1 MTAPGVNTPLPPRTE
16 EAFAVIRSRSGRT
29 VANRLLI
36 GALALLIPATAGCE
50 AGLNAPT
57 LEFHPASSG
66 ANAVVNGIKI
76 NNVFVLSAPSGSLVP
91 AGSSAGMFLALFNGG
106 TSADQLL
113 GVSAPGSAASVQ
125 LSGGT
130 VILPVQSAVN
140 LTGPHPE
147 VVLNGLTRPLSG
159 GQAVRVIF
167 NFQHAGAVT
176 LDVPV
181 EPQSYSFATFSP
193 PPNAATAP

>member
-1 MTAPGVNTPLPPRTE
+1 M
-16 EAFAVIRSRSGRT
+16 IRSRSGRT

-57 LEFHPASSG
+57 LEFHPASAG
-66 ANAVVNGIKI
+66 ANAIVNGIRI
-76 NNVFVLSAPSGSLVP
+76 NNVFVLSAPSGSSVP

-106 TSADQLL
+106 TSADQLV

-130 VILPVQSAVN
+130 VRLPVQSSVN
-140 LTGPHPE
+140 LTGPQPE
-147 VVLNGLTRPLSG
+147 VVLSGLTRPLSG
-159 GQAVRVIF
+159 GQAVQVIL
-167 NFQHAGAVT
+167 NFQRAGAVT

-181 EPQSYSFATFSP
+181 EPQSYSFSTFSAP
-193 PPNAATAP
+193 PSAATSGTATATP

>member
-1 MTAPGVNTPLPPRTE
+1 
-16 EAFAVIRSRSGRT
+16 VIRSRSGRT

-36 GALALLIPATAGCE
+36 GALALLIPAIAGCE

-66 ANAVVNGIKI
+66 ANAIVNGIKI
-76 NNVFVLSAPSGSLVP
+76 NNVFVLSAPSGSSVP

-106 TSADQLL
+106 TSADQLV

-125 LSGGT
+125 LSGGS
-130 VILPVQSAVN
+130 VSLPVQSAVN
-140 LTGPHPE
+140 LTGPQPE

-159 GQAVRVIF
+159 GQAVQVVF
-167 NFQHAGAVT
+167 NFLHAGAVR

-181 EPQSYSFATFSP
+181 QPQSYSFSTFSAP
-193 PPNAATAP
+193 PGAATP

>member
-1 MTAPGVNTPLPPRTE
+1 M
-16 EAFAVIRSRSGRT
+16 IRSHSGRT
-29 VANRLLI
+29 VANCLLI
-36 GALALLIPATAGCE
+36 GALALLIPAIAGCE

-57 LEFHPASSG
+57 LEFHPASAG
-66 ANAVVNGIKI
+66 ANTTVNGIKI
-76 NNVFVLSAPSGSLVP
+76 NNVFVLSAPSGSSVP

-106 TSADQLL
+106 MSDDQLL

-125 LSGGT
+125 LSGGS
-130 VILPVQSAVN
+130 VSLPVQSAVN
-140 LTGPHPE
+140 LTGPQPE

-167 NFQHAGAVT
+167 NFQRAGAVT

-193 PPNAATAP
+193 PANAAAGG

>member
-1 MTAPGVNTPLPPRTE
+1 MAATGVSAPLPSRYE
-16 EAFAVIRSRSGRT
+16 EAFAVIRSRFGRT

-36 GALALLIPATAGCE
+36 GALALLIPAIAGCE

-57 LEFHPASSG
+57 LEFHPASAG
-66 ANAVVNGIKI
+66 ANTIVNGIRI
-76 NNVFVLSAPSGSLVP
+76 NNVFVLSAPSGSSVP

-106 TSADQLL
+106 TSDDQLV

-125 LSGGT
+125 LSGGS
-130 VILPVQSAVN
+130 VSLPVQSAVN

-147 VVLNGLTRPLSG
+147 VVLNGLTRPLTG
-159 GQAVRVIF
+159 GQAVHVVF
-167 NFQHAGAVT
+167 NFLHAGAVK

-181 EPQSYSFATFSP
+181 EPQSYSFSTFSAP
-193 PPNAATAP
+193 PGAATP

>member
-1 MTAPGVNTPLPPRTE
+1 M
-16 EAFAVIRSRSGRT
+16 IRSHSGRT
-29 VANRLLI
+29 VANCLLI
-36 GALALLIPATAGCE
+36 GALALLIPAIAGCE

-57 LEFHPASSG
+57 LEFHPASAG
-66 ANAVVNGIKI
+66 ANTTVNGIKI
-76 NNVFVLSAPSGSLVP
+76 NNVFVLSAPSGSSVP

-106 TSADQLL
+106 TSDDQLV
-113 GVSAPGSAASVQ
+113 GVSAPGSAASVL
-125 LSGGT
+125 LSSGT
-130 VILPVQSAVN
+130 VSLPVQSAVN

-167 NFQHAGAVT
+167 NFQRAGAVT

-181 EPQSYSFATFSP
+181 EPQSYSFATFSH
-193 PPNAATAP
+193 PPNAAAATP

>member
-1 MTAPGVNTPLPPRTE
+1 
-16 EAFAVIRSRSGRT
+16 VIRSRSGRT

-36 GALALLIPATAGCE
+36 GALALLIPAITGCE

-66 ANAVVNGIKI
+66 ANAIVNGIKI
-76 NNVFVLSAPSGSLVP
+76 NNVFVLSAPSGSSVP
-91 AGSSAGMFLALFNGG
+91 AGASAGMFLALFNGG
-106 TSADQLL
+106 TNADQLV
-113 GVSAPGSAASVQ
+113 GVSAPGSAASVR

-130 VILPVQSAVN
+130 VSLPVQSSVN

-181 EPQSYSFATFSP
+181 EPQSFSFATFSP
-193 PPNAATAP
+193 PPNAAALGSATAAQ

>member
-1 MTAPGVNTPLPPRTE
+1 
-16 EAFAVIRSRSGRT
+16 VIRSRSGRT

-36 GALALLIPATAGCE
+36 GALALLIPAIAGCE
-50 AGLNAPT
+50 AGFNAPT
-57 LEFHPASSG
+57 LEFHPASAG
-66 ANAVVNGIKI
+66 VNATVNGIKI
-76 NNVFVLSAPSGSLVP
+76 NNVFVLSAPSGSSVP

-106 TSADQLL
+106 TNDDQLL
-113 GVSAPGSAASVQ
+113 GASAPGSAASVE

-130 VILPVQSAVN
+130 VSLPVQSAVN

-147 VVLNGLTRPLSG
+147 VVLKGLTRPLSG
-159 GQAVRVIF
+159 GQAVRVIL

-181 EPQSYSFATFSP
+181 EPQSYSFSTFSAP
-193 PPNAATAP
+193 PGAAAGGSATATP

>member
-1 MTAPGVNTPLPPRTE
+1 M
-16 EAFAVIRSRSGRT
+16 IRSRSGRT

-36 GALALLIPATAGCE
+36 GALALLIPAIAGCE

-76 NNVFVLSAPSGSLVP
+76 NNVFVLSAPSGSSVP

-106 TSADQLL
+106 TSADQLV

-125 LSGGT
+125 LSGGS
-130 VILPVQSAVN
+130 VSLPVQSAVN

-147 VVLNGLTRPLSG
+147 VVLNGLTRPLTG
-159 GQAVRVIF
+159 GQAVHVVF
-167 NFQHAGAVT
+167 NFLHAGAVK

-181 EPQSYSFATFSP
+181 EPQSYSFSTFSAP
-193 PPNAATAP
+193 PGAATP

>member
-1 MTAPGVNTPLPPRTE
+1 M
-16 EAFAVIRSRSGRT
+16 IRSHSGRT
-29 VANRLLI
+29 VATCLLI
-36 GALALLIPATAGCE
+36 GALALLIPAIAGCE

-57 LEFHPASSG
+57 LEFHPASAG
-66 ANAVVNGIKI
+66 ANTTVNGIKI
-76 NNVFVLSAPSGSLVP
+76 NNVFVLSAPSGSSVP

-106 TSADQLL
+106 MSDDQLL

-125 LSGGT
+125 LSGGS
-130 VILPVQSAVN
+130 VSLPVQSAVN
-140 LTGPHPE
+140 LTGPQPE

-167 NFQHAGAVT
+167 TFQHAGAVP

-193 PPNAATAP
+193 PPNAAAATP

>member
-1 MTAPGVNTPLPPRTE
+1 M
-16 EAFAVIRSRSGRT
+16 IRSHSGRT
-29 VANRLLI
+29 VATCLLI
-36 GALALLIPATAGCE
+36 GALALLIPAIAGCE

-66 ANAVVNGIKI
+66 ANTVVNGIKI
-76 NNVFVLSAPSGSLVP
+76 NNVFVLSAPSGSSVP

-106 TSADQLL
+106 MSDDQLL

-125 LSGGT
+125 LSGGS
-130 VILPVQSAVN
+130 VSLPVQSAVN

-159 GQAVRVIF
+159 GQAVRVVF
-167 NFQHAGAVT
+167 NFLHAGAVK

-181 EPQSYSFATFSP
+181 EPQSYSFSTFSAP
-193 PPNAATAP
+193 PGAATP

>member
-1 MTAPGVNTPLPPRTE
+1 M
-16 EAFAVIRSRSGRT
+16 IRSRSGRT

-36 GALALLIPATAGCE
+36 GALALLIPAIAGCE

-57 LEFHPASSG
+57 LEFHPASAG
-66 ANAVVNGIKI
+66 ANTTVNGIKI
-76 NNVFVLSAPSGSLVP
+76 NNVFVLSAPSGSSVP

-106 TSADQLL
+106 TSADQLV

-130 VILPVQSAVN
+130 VSLPVQSAVN

-181 EPQSYSFATFSP
+181 EPQSYSFSTFSAP
-193 PPNAATAP
+193 PGAATATP

>member
-1 MTAPGVNTPLPPRTE
+1 
-16 EAFAVIRSRSGRT
+16 VIRSRSGST
-29 VANRLLI
+29 LANRLLI
-36 GALALLIPATAGCE
+36 GALALLIPAIAGCE

-57 LEFHPASSG
+57 LEFHPASAG
-66 ANAVVNGIKI
+66 VNAIVNGIKI
-76 NNVFVLSAPSGSLVP
+76 NNVFVLSAPSGSSVP

-106 TSADQLL
+106 TSADQLM
-113 GVSAPGSAASVQ
+113 GVSAPGSAVSVE

-130 VILPVQSAVN
+130 VSLPVQSAVN

-147 VVLNGLTRPLSG
+147 VVLKELTRPLSG
-159 GQAVRVIF
+159 GQAVRVIL

-181 EPQSYSFATFSP
+181 EPQSYSFSTFSA
-193 PPNAATAP
+193 PPNAATSGSAAATP